1 MGDQPSIADVMKL
14 LTTLTTDMSKMQND
28 MATMQEKIGS
38 SADSSA
44 RYDGQHP
51 PDRPPRFQKMDFPR
65 FDGKSDP
72 LIFLNRCE
80 SYFRQQRTMPEEKVW
95 MASYNLEDVAQLWFL
110 QLQEDEGTPPWGRFK
125 ELLNLRFGPALR
137 SAPLFELTECRR
149 TGSVEDYSNRFQA
162 LLPRAGRLEESQRVQ
177 LYTGGL
183 LPPLSHQ
190 VRVHAP
196 ETLAVAMSLAR
207 TLELVELDRINQL
220 PPRAAT
226 RAVLPAPPPRP
237 ALPAGAAPP
246 PQVLPVPALPAQPQQ
261 LALPAPPPRGA
272 AGPSKRLSTEEQA
285 ERRRLGLCYN
295 CNEPYSRGH
304 NRVCRRIFYI
314 DGIELEDA
322 APAAAE
328 AAPAAP
334 LFSLLAVAGM
344 PICDSMQVRV
354 TVGAVTLTALLDT
367 GSTHNFIAEEAAAR
381 TGLTVQP
388 SLRLTATVANGERI
402 ACPGVLRQA
411 PIAIVGENFC
421 VDLYVMPLAGY
432 DVVLGTQWMVTLGK
446 MVWDFTT
453 RTVAFTRH
461 GRTICWE
468 DVAAQRTPRLSNI
481 TAPAALLEELLTAFG
496 GLFAEPS
503 GLPPPRARDHSIVL
517 KPGALLVAV
526 RPYRYPAAHKDE
538 LERQCAAMIEQ
549 GIVRRSD
556 SAFSSPILLVKKPDG
571 SWCFCVDYR
580 ALNAL
585 TVKDAFPIPVV
596 DELLD
601 ELHGACFFTK
611 LDLRSGYHQVRMRPA
626 DIHKTAFKTHDGLYE
641 FLVMAF
647 GLCNAPAMVQ
657 ALMNDVLRPFLR
669 RFVLVFFDDILIYSR
684 TWADHLRH
692 LRAVF
697 GALQQHQLFVKR
709 SKCAFAASSVAYLG
723 HVGVGRRRRHG
734 SDKGAGCAGLA
745 AATIR
750 ASRARLPGTC
760 RVLPEVRAQ
769 LRHHRRAA
777 HRPAQEGRVRL
788 VAGRDCCVHRAKGGG
803 HLGTGSHHAG
813 LLQDIHRR
821 VRRVLARL
829 RGGAGPGQPPG
840 GLQPACGPPA
850 PRSRGIR
857 ARTDRPR
864 AGSALLEALPLGA
877 AFRGQ
882 DRSLQPQVLAGSEAV
897 HDPATPLG
905 RETPRLRLHC

>member
-14 LTTLTTDMSKMQND
+14 LQTLTTDMSKIQND

-38 SADSSA
+38 SADSNVHFH
-44 RYDGQHP
+44 DQHP

-149 TGSVEDYSNRFQA
+149 TGSVEEYSNHFQA
-162 LLPRAGRLEESQRVQ
+162 LLPRAGRPEESQRVQ

-190 VRVHAP
+190 VRIHAP
-196 ETLAVAMSLAR
+196 ETLAAAMSLAR
-207 TLELVELDRINQL
+207 TLELIELDRLSQL
-220 PPRAAT
+220 PPRAAP
-226 RAVLPAPPPRP
+226 RAILPAPPPRP
-237 ALPAGAAPP
+237 VLPAGAAPP
-246 PQVLPVPALPAQPQQ
+246 PQVLPVPALPAPQQQ

-322 APAAAE
+322 APAAAD
-328 AAPAAP
+328 ADLAAP
-334 LFSLLAVAGM
+334 LFSLRAVAGM

-367 GSTHNFIAEEAAAR
+367 GSTHNFIAEAAAAR
-381 TGLTVQP
+381 TGLAVQSSP
-388 SLRLTATVANGERI
+388 RLTATVANGERI
-402 ACPGVLRQA
+402 ACPGVLCQA
-411 PIAIVGENFC
+411 SIAIAGENFC

-446 MVWDFTT
+446 MVWDLTT

-468 DVAAQRTPRLSNI
+468 DVAAQRAPRLSNI

-496 GLFAEPS
+496 GLFAEPT

-517 KPGALLVAV
+517 KTGALPVAV

-556 SAFSSPILLVKKPDG
+556 SAFSSPVLLVKKPDG
-571 SWCFCVDYR
+571 SWRFCVDYR

-601 ELHGACFFTK
+601 ELYGACFFTK
-611 LDLRSGYHQVRMRPA
+611 LDHS
-626 DIHKTAFKTHDGLYE
+626 I
-641 FLVMAF
+641 
-647 GLCNAPAMVQ
+647 
-657 ALMNDVLRPFLR
+657 
-669 RFVLVFFDDILIYSR
+669 
-684 TWADHLRH
+684 
-692 LRAVF
+692 
-697 GALQQHQLFVKR
+697 
-709 SKCAFAASSVAYLG
+709 
-723 HVGVGRRRRHG
+723 
-734 SDKGAGCAGLA
+734 
-745 AATIR
+745 
-750 ASRARLPGTC
+750 
-760 RVLPEVRAQ
+760 
-769 LRHHRRAA
+769 
-777 HRPAQEGRVRL
+777 
-788 VAGRDCCVHRAKGGG
+788 
-803 HLGTGSHHAG
+803 
-813 LLQDIHRR
+813 
-821 VRRVLARL
+821 
-829 RGGAGPGQPPG
+829 
-840 GLQPACGPPA
+840 
-850 PRSRGIR
+850 
-857 ARTDRPR
+857 
-864 AGSALLEALPLGA
+864 
-877 AFRGQ
+877 
-882 DRSLQPQVLAGSEAV
+882 
-897 HDPATPLG
+897 
-905 RETPRLRLHC
+905 